1 MPTLIQCDTDTL
13 RGSFALGF
21 GSTPGGA
28 PASPSSSTGSGGG
41 FIACG
46 DDTLGDEPHRHRR
59 SDGADAII
67 ACSGLCVSG
76 IVLPSAALLRRVLT
90 RSAYYY
96 YPELPKVF
104 HFYMGIEERLPV
116 QDIINALDSYL
127 FSFNCR
133 YTEST
138 LHGKGD
144 GEPARSVIDDRYL
157 PADPDAWIHDPMAA
171 ANGGEGI
178 IGHYQMSDEDVYCG
192 RQLFED
198 PWKEYQRA
206 VDPLT
211 YSRVG
216 VHPRMRP
223 YGFTEGLLLADRN
236 DPHAEQKL
244 RSDYEFK
251 YRQTAENVTTFDPLV
266 ANRRMFIRHDELGDL
281 AGRFPNMLGHLL
293 QEAPELLG
301 PSTRKPII
309 QEGWENWEG
318 TRSSLPG
325 VLSIHGLPRRRDNP
339 ELIPPVEYVRCE
351 KEYDPELL
359 PYFID
364 GLAAARS
371 RAAFLSFYQVLERS
385 AGGTRGRN
393 GDKAALRRLL
403 DNTELFSNHA
413 LRDAFKQVRQSTG
426 GEELAEKLCTP
437 NGNWKRTGIAD
448 LLCEET
454 RNPIVHARLGTV
466 SGEDAQLQ
474 HQRGNSGRHRGPI
487 APFSREEHETAIDA
501 RTVLCRELAR
511 IVILSNRNA

>member
-1 MPTLIQCDTDTL
+1 MPSLIQCDTHTL

-21 GSTPGGA
+21 GSTPGGDLA
-28 PASPSSSTGSGGG
+28 FPSAGASGEGPLD
-41 FIACG
+41 A
-46 DDTLGDEPHRHRR
+46 EPHEYRR
-59 SDGADAII
+59 SDGADTIV

-76 IVLPSAALLRRVLT
+76 IILPSAVLLRRVLT

-104 HFYMGIEERLPV
+104 HFFMDIEERIPI
-116 QDIINALDSYL
+116 QEIINALDSYL
-127 FSFNCR
+127 FAFNCR
-133 YTEST
+133 YPDST

-144 GEPARSVIDDRYL
+144 GESIRSVIDDRYV

-171 ANGGEGI
+171 ANGGQGI
-178 IGHYQMSDEDVYCG
+178 IGQHQMSDEDVYCG
-192 RQLFED
+192 RQLVAE
-198 PWKEYQRA
+198 PWKKYQRA
-206 VDPLT
+206 VDPLI

-223 YGFTEGLLLADRN
+223 SGSIEGLLLADAD

-244 RSDYEFK
+244 RFEYEFR
-251 YRQTAENVTTFDPLV
+251 YQESANDITTFDPLI
-266 ANRRMFIRHDELGDL
+266 ANRPMFLRHDELEDL

-293 QEAPELLG
+293 QETPELLG

-309 QEGWENWEG
+309 QEGWENWDG
-318 TRSSLPG
+318 RHASLSD

-339 ELIPPVEYVRCE
+339 DLIPPVEYVRCD

-359 PYFID
+359 AYFID

-385 AGGTRGRN
+385 AGANRGRN

-403 DNTELFSNHA
+403 ANTELFPHRVLSDA
-413 LRDAFKQVRQSTG
+413 LKQVEQTAG
-426 GEELAEKLCTP
+426 GEELAAKLITP
-437 NGNWKRTGIAD
+437 KGNWKRENIAD

-466 SGEDAQLQ
+466 SGADAQVQ
-474 HQRGNSGRHRGPI
+474 PDPDQRHQVPI
-487 APFSREEHETAIDA
+487 APFSREEHESAIDA

-511 IVILSNRNA
+511 VVISMRSQER